1 MTLHP
6 DEIRRRLSC
15 PVAEVA
21 LAPARTATLP
31 AGEDDHAA
39 GVSRWLERRPKSA
52 PATLVVPELAT
63 LELAA
68 TDDGDGVPL
77 PDLVAASVLVAIVLS
92 QEPGVLLTRRH
103 ARLRRHAGQVSF
115 PGGRND
121 PGDRDAEAAAL
132 REAWEEIALPAEAV
146 ELCGRLPDQ
155 ATGTGFLITPVLGL
169 VEKLPPLRAAPDEV
183 DAIFQLPLAVLL
195 DPDAPQRRE
204 VELRGRM
211 REFWVWPHPE
221 HHVFGA
227 TASILVQLARRLRNA
242 G

>member
-21 LAPARTATLP
+21 LAPAKAATLP
-31 AGEDDHAA
+31 DGNDDRVPGWSERQSGSLPAA
-39 GVSRWLERRPKSA
+39 
-52 PATLVVPELAT
+52 LVVPELVT
-63 LELAA
+63 

-77 PDLVAASVLVAIVLS
+77 PDLVAASVLVAIVLA

-132 REAWEEIALPAEAV
+132 REAWEEVALPADAV
-146 ELCGRLPDQ
+146 ELFGRLPDQ

-169 VEKLPPLRAAPDEV
+169 VERLPPLRAAPDEV

-204 VELRGRM
+204 VEQRGRM

-242 G
+242 A

>member
-1 MTLHP
+1 MTLDL
-6 DEIRRRLSC
+6 DEIRRCLAR
-15 PVAEVA
+15 PVPAVA
-21 LAPARTATLP
+21 LAPGV
-31 AGEDDHAA
+31 AGRVAVVGGDRAA
-39 GVSRWLERRPKSA
+39 GGLGRVEQA
-52 PATLVVPELAT
+52 PGPSTTLVVPELT
-63 LELAA
+63 TAA
-68 TDDGDGVPL
+68 DGNGADGCLP
-77 PDLVAASVLVAIVLS
+77 PDLVAASVLVAIVLEA
-92 QEPGVLLTRRH
+92 EPGVLLTRRH
-103 ARLRRHAGQVSF
+103 ARLRQHAGQVSF

-132 REAWEEIALPAEAV
+132 REAWEEIALPADAV
-146 ELCGRLPDQ
+146 ELLGRLPDQ

-169 VEKLPPLRAAPDEV
+169 VERLPQLRASPDEV

-211 REFWVWPHPE
+211 REIWVWPHPE

-227 TASILVQLARRLRNA
+227 TASILVQLARRLRNT

>member
-6 DEIRRRLSC
+6 DEIRRRLSR

-21 LAPARTATLP
+21 LAPARAATLP
-31 AGEDDHAA
+31 VGKDDRAA
-39 GVSRWLERRPKSA
+39 GVSGWSGGRSGPA
-52 PATLVVPELAT
+52 PAMLVVPELT
-63 LELAA
+63 T

-103 ARLRRHAGQVSF
+103 ARLRRHGGQVSF

-132 REAWEEIALPAEAV
+132 REAWEEVALPADAV
-146 ELCGRLPDQ
+146 ELFGRLPDQ

-169 VEKLPPLRAAPDEV
+169 VERLPPLRAAPDEV

-195 DPDAPQRRE
+195 DPDAPQRRA

-227 TASILVQLARRLRNA
+227 TASILVQLARRLRDA

>member
-21 LAPARTATLP
+21 LAPARAATLP
-31 AGEDDHAA
+31 AGEHDRAA
-39 GVSRWLERRPKSA
+39 GVSGWSERRSGSGPE
-52 PATLVVPELAT
+52 TLVVPELVT
-63 LELAA
+63 

-103 ARLRRHAGQVSF
+103 ARLRRHGGQVSF

-132 REAWEEIALPAEAV
+132 REAWEEVALPADAV
-146 ELCGRLPDQ
+146 ELFGRLPDQ

-169 VEKLPPLRAAPDEV
+169 VERLPPLRAAPDEV

-195 DPDAPQRRE
+195 DPDAPQRRA

>member
-21 LAPARTATLP
+21 LAPARAATLP
-31 AGEDDHAA
+31 AGEDNRAA
-39 GVSRWLERRPKSA
+39 GVSERWSGSA
-52 PATLVVPELAT
+52 PATLVVPELT
-63 LELAA
+63 T

-132 REAWEEIALPAEAV
+132 REAWEEVALPADAV
-146 ELCGRLPDQ
+146 ELFGRLPDQ

-204 VELRGRM
+204 AELRGRM